1 LAVSQ
6 ALNLNLSRI
15 VLYKRGHFIKNAS
28 SYFIIEISTIG
39 DGSLNIAV
47 FDIQS
52 NGYLLMTLIPS

>member
-1 LAVSQ
+1 
-6 ALNLNLSRI
+6 LNLNRI
-15 VLYKRGHFIKNAS
+15 VLYKRGHFIDSAN

-52 NGYLLMTLIPS
+52 NASLLMT